1 MLKHIV
7 NLFLVVFCLVG
18 SVAFGQPGADSAIQT
33 VAVEETTEIQPVI
46 RKKYIGYFEAIEKVT
61 SVPRISGNL
70 ESVKFNE
77 GDMIEKGQLL
87 FEIEDVRYK
96 AAVDEAKAQVKE
108 IESRIRYAES
118 NYNRNKTL
126 YEKKAGSQDDAENSL
141 SILDGY
147 RAALDS
153 AQAKL
158 VLAEDDLSHTKIY
171 SMIKGRAGRLTY
183 TPGNYITPNS
193 GALIT
198 IVQYDPIYIS
208 FSMSEHDFETLYGN
222 VAQLKA
228 TASLTVRLANGDY
241 YDKDGEIVF
250 IDNKVNQKTDSI
262 KIWAKFDNP
271 DEKLNP
277 GGIATVYLDK
287 KMPEMKTAVR
297 VSAIMFDGNAHF
309 VYVMDRSN
317 NKIERR
323 DVVLSTIN
331 GDFQAIESGLKVGET
346 VVVDGTHK
354 VQPGATVKPVNRKE
368 SGTE

>member
-1 MLKHIV
+1 
-7 NLFLVVFCLVG
+7 
-18 SVAFGQPGADSAIQT
+18 
-33 VAVEETTEIQPVI
+33 
-46 RKKYIGYFEAIEKVT
+46 
-61 SVPRISGNL
+61 
-70 ESVKFNE
+70 
-77 GDMIEKGQLL
+77 
-87 FEIEDVRYK
+87 
-96 AAVDEAKAQVKE
+96 
-108 IESRIRYAES
+108 
-118 NYNRNKTL
+118 
-126 YEKKAGSQDDAENSL
+126 
-141 SILDGY
+141 
-147 RAALDS
+147 
-153 AQAKL
+153 
-158 VLAEDDLSHTKIY
+158 
-171 SMIKGRAGRLTY
+171 
-183 TPGNYITPNS
+183 
-193 GALIT
+193 
-198 IVQYDPIYIS
+198 
-208 FSMSEHDFETLYGN
+208 
-222 VAQLKA
+222 
-228 TASLTVRLANGDY
+228 
-241 YDKDGEIVF
+241 
-250 IDNKVNQKTDSI
+250 